1 MNDSEL
7 ITAVRESVT
16 GVHTATPVEQIV
28 SRGRVLRARRR
39 LPGAAGALAAA
50 AAAALAVTA
59 LVPAGHHPARAHPPA
74 ELAAW
79 TVARQPGGD
88 VKVTIRQL
96 RDPAG
101 LQSRLRAD
109 GVPAT
114 VTFSGQMNRSC
125 QRYPAGTV
133 LNQVFT
139 SSGSGRAT
147 VMIID
152 PSALPPG
159 AGVAISPPVQPGLQ
173 VVVGLVHAS
182 PQCTGT

>member
-16 GVHTATPVEQIV
+16 GVHTATPVEQV
-28 SRGRVLRARRR
+28 MSRGRALRARRR

-50 AAAALAVTA
+50 ALTAVA
-59 LVPAGHHPARAHPPA
+59 LVSAGHHPASSNPPA

-79 TVARQPGGD
+79 TVVKQPDGN

-125 QRYPAGTV
+125 QRYPAGTA

-139 SSGSGRAT
+139 ASGSGSAT
-147 VMIID
+147 VMIIH

-159 AGVAISPPVQPGLQ
+159 AGVAINPPVQPGLQ
-173 VVVGLVHAS
+173 VAVGLVHTS
-182 PQCTGT
+182 PRCTGT

>member
-28 SRGRVLRARRR
+28 SRGRALRVRRR
-39 LPGAAGALAAA
+39 LPGAAGVLAAA
-50 AAAALAVTA
+50 AAAALTATA
-59 LVPAGHHPARAHPPA
+59 LVPGHHQARANPPA

-79 TVARQPGGD
+79 TVVKQSDGN

-101 LQSRLRAD
+101 LQSRLRMD

-139 SSGSGRAT
+139 SSGSGSAT
-147 VMIID
+147 VMIIH

-159 AGVAISPPVQPGLQ
+159 AGVAIDPPVQPALQ
-173 VVVGLVHAS
+173 VAVGLVHTS

>member
-1 MNDSEL
+1 MNDNDL

-28 SRGRVLRARRR
+28 SRGRALRARRR

-50 AAAALAVTA
+50 AAAAVTATA
-59 LVPAGHHPARAHPPA
+59 LVPAGHHPTSPNPPA
-74 ELAAW
+74 GLAAW
-79 TVARQPGGD
+79 TVVKQPDGD
-88 VKVTIRQL
+88 VTVTIRQL

-114 VTFSGQMNRSC
+114 VTFSGLMSRSC
-125 QRYPAGTV
+125 QRYLAGPV

-139 SSGSGRAT
+139 SSGSARTT
-147 VMIID
+147 VMIIH

-159 AGVAISPPVQPGLQ
+159 AGVAINPPVQQALQ
-173 VVVGLVHAS
+173 VAVGLVHTSA
-182 PQCTGT
+182 QCTGT

>member
-7 ITAVRESVT
+7 VTAVRESVT
-16 GVHTATPVEQIV
+16 GVHTATSVEQIV
-28 SRGRVLRARRR
+28 SRGRALRARRR
-39 LPGAAGALAAA
+39 LPGAVVALAAV
-50 AAAALAVTA
+50 AAAALTATA
-59 LVPAGHHPARAHPPA
+59 LVPAGHHPAGPDRPA

-79 TVARQPGGD
+79 TVVKQPDGD

-114 VTFSGQMNRSC
+114 VTFFGQVNQSC
-125 QRYPAGTV
+125 QRYPAGAV

-139 SSGSGRAT
+139 SSGSGSAT
-147 VMIID
+147 VMIIH

-159 AGVAISPPVQPGLQ
+159 AGVAINPPAQPALR
-173 VVVGLVHAS
+173 VAVGLVHTS

>member
-16 GVHTATPVEQIV
+16 GVHTATPVEQIIG
-28 SRGRVLRARRR
+28 RGRALRVRRR
-39 LPGAAGALAAA
+39 LPGVAGVLAAA
-50 AAAALAVTA
+50 AAAALTATA
-59 LVPAGHHPARAHPPA
+59 LVPAGHHRADSNPPA

-79 TVARQPGGD
+79 TVVKQPDGD

-109 GVPAT
+109 GVPAI

-125 QRYPAGTV
+125 QWYPAGTV
-133 LNQVFT
+133 LNQIFT
-139 SSGSGRAT
+139 SSGSGSAT
-147 VMIID
+147 VMIIH

-159 AGVAISPPVQPGLQ
+159 AGVAINPPVQPALQ
-173 VVVGLVHAS
+173 VAVGLVHTS
-182 PQCTGT
+182 HPCTGT

>member
-16 GVHTATPVEQIV
+16 SVHTATPVEQIV
-28 SRGRVLRARRR
+28 SRGRALRARRR

-50 AAAALAVTA
+50 AAAALTAAA
-59 LVPAGHHPARAHPPA
+59 LVSAGHHPASSNPPA

-79 TVARQPGGD
+79 TVVKQPDGD

-114 VTFSGQMNRSC
+114 VTFSGQMKRSC
-125 QRYPAGTV
+125 QRYPAGTA

-139 SSGSGRAT
+139 SSGSGSAT
-147 VMIID
+147 VMIIH

-159 AGVAISPPVQPGLQ
+159 AGVAINPPVQPALQ
-173 VVVGLVHAS
+173 VAVGLVQTS
-182 PQCTGT
+182 PPCTGT